1 MLSQSKNTKLYS
13 LLPKRVRQQT
23 NCLNKS
29 RAVFI
34 KRPLIRA
41 AEQAKSRGHYRQHF
55 LITPKIEVEKASA
68 FEVRG
73 RDLRRL
79 PAGW

>member
-13 LLPKRVRQQT
+13 LLPKRVR
-23 NCLNKS
+23 S

-34 KRPLIRA
+34 KRPLIHA

-55 LITPKIEVEKASA
+55 LITPKIEVEKASV

>member
-13 LLPKRVRQQT
+13 LLPKRAR
-23 NCLNKS
+23 S